1 MKRVWIWLGLCG
13 WLVVSAWGL
22 TADEQMRFADG
33 IYLRGFH
40 ETAVGEYL
48 ALLRDFPESAHVP
61 AALYRTGECYRQM
74 GNQAGAERFY
84 KRVVTEY
91 PQSEPAARAQLRRA
105 ELAIADRRH
114 AEAAGLLNELLMK
127 EVPPETAVAASYYLG
142 FSRWKSGDFRG
153 ASSAYE
159 RLLKEYAASPY
170 ASYAAL
176 DLAALNAGDKGNEA
190 QMEAWFEQAVNAA
203 GTPAAK
209 AEALFRW
216 GDWAYRKERYQAA
229 ADTLQSLLVEFP
241 AERRARDAQLA
252 AAWSLY
258 YLDRTAESME
268 LAEKIVSGAS
278 DEETAASG
286 TYLLANCLRKM
297 NRDGEALEKYAD
309 VVSHYSRTRF
319 ADRSA
324 YEIMV
329 THFKRGE
336 FEKALAAAPA
346 QPEAANE
353 VDVLW
358 MRAESERELG
368 RLDLAR
374 GRYESL
380 VKQFAKTPQAA
391 SSLLRLG
398 EMAREAG
405 RMEEAAEY
413 FRRVASDFPQHDAVP
428 EALKASALARLRMGD
443 AQGAL
448 EDWDALLD
456 RKPADE
462 ETRGEARLQKALV
475 LIELKK
481 GGEAMDTLDV
491 LLKERPDSVQAAR
504 AQYWRG
510 VLLSEK
516 EQWEPAEKALRACLA
531 AAPDAQ
537 TASLARLRLAVVL
550 QRQNRMDEAADQMEP
565 LLAEA
570 PRVAENPA
578 LVEWAIRRHFDQG
591 QYDRALK
598 AATAL
603 AEAAREASWRQIGW
617 YWAGV
622 CQSQMG
628 HDAAARDAH
637 EKASEEK
644 SSTREGTESLLL
656 LAGLELKAGR
666 FAKAEERYSAAAQ
679 AASGEE
685 AMDVRARAYFG
696 LGEVAEAAGQPDK
709 AARHFMSVAVL
720 FDDPEWT
727 PNSLFRAGQLFA
739 KAGKPAEQA
748 SAWEELK
755 RRYPD
760 SGFAKQV
767 EGKIP

>member
-1 MKRVWIWLGLCG
+1 MKRFWICLLLWGSFG
-13 WLVVSAWGL
+13 VSAWAL

-48 ALLRDFPESAHVP
+48 ALLRDFPDSEHVP

-84 KRVVTEY
+84 KRVTTEF
-91 PQSEPAARAQLRRA
+91 PDGDPASRAQLRRA
-105 ELAIADRRH
+105 ELAIADGRH
-114 AEAAGLLNELLMK
+114 EDASAILNQLLMK
-127 EVPPETAVAASYYLG
+127 GVAPDTAVAASYYLG
-142 FSRWKSGDFRG
+142 FGRWKAGDESGAD
-153 ASSAYE
+153 AAYQ
-159 RLLKEYAASPY
+159 RLLKEYGDSPY

-176 DLAALNAGDKGNEA
+176 DLASLHAKDKKNDE
-190 QMEAWFEQAVNAA
+190 QITAWFEKAVETA
-203 GTPAAK
+203 GTPSAK

-216 GDWAYRKERYQAA
+216 GDWAYRKEAYQDA

-241 AERRARDAQLA
+241 TERRARDARLA

-258 YLDRTAESME
+258 HLDRTSESME
-268 LAEKIVSGAS
+268 LAEKLVADAS
-278 DEETAASG
+278 DAETAASG
-286 TYLLANCLRKM
+286 TYLRANCLRKM
-297 NRDGEALEKYAD
+297 NRDGEALAAYN
-309 VVSHYSRTRF
+309 VVARDYPATQFSAR
-319 ADRSA
+319 AA

-336 FEKALAAAPA
+336 HEKTLAAVPA
-346 QPEAANE
+346 QPEPVNE
-353 VDVLW
+353 ADVLW

-374 GRYESL
+374 GRYEA
-380 VKQFAKTPQAA
+380 VTEQFPRSAQAA
-391 SSLLRLG
+391 PALLRLG

-405 RMEEAAEY
+405 RMEEASGL
-413 FRRVASDFPQHDAVP
+413 FRRMATDYPKNEAVP
-428 EALKASALARLRMGD
+428 EALKASALARLRIGD
-443 AQGAL
+443 AKGAL
-448 EDWDALLD
+448 EDWEAILARQTDA
-456 RKPADE
+456 
-462 ETRGEARLQKALV
+462 ETAGEARLQKALV

-481 GGEAMDTLDV
+481 IPEALNTLDD
-491 LLKERPDSVQAAR
+491 LLKDRPDSVQTAR

-516 EQWEPAEKALRACLA
+516 EKWPEAEKALRTSLS

-550 QRQNRMDEAADQMEP
+550 QRQDRMDEAADQIDP
-565 LLAEA
+565 LLSDA

-578 LVEWAIRRHFDQG
+578 LVEWVVQRRFDQG
-591 QYDRALK
+591 QTERSLM

-603 AEAAREASWRQIGW
+603 AKNARETAWRQIGW
-617 YWAGV
+617 YWVGAN
-622 CQSQMG
+622 QSELG
-628 HDAAARDAH
+628 D
-637 EKASEEK
+637 EKAAIAAFEK
-644 SSTREGTESLLL
+644 AVAEKAETREGAESQLL

-666 FAKAEERYSAAAQ
+666 HEKAAERFIAAAQ

-685 AMDVRARAYFG
+685 SLDVRARAYFG
-696 LGEVAEAAGQPDK
+696 LGEAAEAAGQPDK

-727 PNSLFRAGQLFA
+727 PHSLFRAGTLFGQ
-739 KAGKPAEQA
+739 AGKKAEQA
-748 SAWEELK
+748 GAWSELK
-755 RRYPD
+755 ARYPE

-767 EGKIP
+767 EEVSP